1 MSCTQAKACGYHQNG
16 ITTQSLYEKGR
27 LLIFKNK
34 KSHRE
39 PPMALGNK
47 KAMGPIESP
56 MAFYPIRD
64 KPYG

>member
-1 MSCTQAKACGYHQNG
+1 MKRGDHSFSKIKKAIEN
-16 ITTQSLYEKGR
+16 
-27 LLIFKNK
+27 
-34 KSHRE
+34 